1 MNTIALTLAVAC
13 VVASTGLATWIWL
26 SLDSVDDDWRGL
38 ADFDGLRAKH

>member
-26 SLDSVDDDWRGL
+26 SLDSVDDDWCGL
-38 ADFDGLRAKH
+38 ANFDGLHVEP